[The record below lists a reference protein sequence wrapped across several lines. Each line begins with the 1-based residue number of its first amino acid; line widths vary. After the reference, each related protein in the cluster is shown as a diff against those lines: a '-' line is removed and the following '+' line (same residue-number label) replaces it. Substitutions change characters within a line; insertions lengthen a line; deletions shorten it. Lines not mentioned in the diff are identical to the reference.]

1 MVRTHLEMLLNLAVV
16 IYLVT
21 HGVSVPAEGQADLA
35 TGFYHATRAWLD
47 AQLAPIRSLLGSV
60 NLARA

>member
-1 MVRTHLEMLLNLAVV
+1 MVRTHLEMLLNFAVV

-35 TGFYHATRAWLD
+35 TGFYHATRACR
-47 AQLAPIRSLLGSV
+47 RSR
-60 NLARA
+60 ARGASDRP

>member
-1 MVRTHLEMLLNLAVV
+1 MLNFAVV
-16 IYLVT
+16 LYLVT

-35 TGFYHATRAWLD
+35 TGFYHATRGWLD